1 MSGRFLTTTGDGNYL
16 ALNST
21 VLTLGVIVLLGVVIV
36 AMIAL
41 GGGGLFSKSSSQR
54 FAQEPYQE
62 ELYNA
67 EETEFQTRYKRSA
80 SGNRIFSYFIVETKN
95 SYWMMYI
102 NLYDSDSWVPKYLSR
117 LTDTYNILQCG

>member
-21 VLTLGVIVLLGVVIV
+21 VLTLGVIVLLGVVLV

-67 EETEFQTRYKRSA
+67 EETEFQTRYRRSA
-80 SGNRIFSYFIVETKN
+80 SGNFVLNIFA
-95 SYWMMYI
+95 
-102 NLYDSDSWVPKYLSR
+102 LYKGSASEIY
-117 LTDTYNILQCG
+117 

>member
-21 VLTLGVIVLLGVVIV
+21 VLTLGVIVLLGVVLV

-67 EETEFQTRYKRSA
+67 EETEFQTRYRRSA
-80 SGNRIFSYFIVETKN
+80 SGNFVLNIFALYKGSASEIYWPLVEAKN
-95 SYWMMYI
+95 PIGWC
-102 NLYDSDSWVPKYLSR
+102 
-117 LTDTYNILQCG
+117 T

>member
-1 MSGRFLTTTGDGNYL
+1 MTTTGDGNYL

-102 NLYDSDSWVPKYLSR
+102 NLYDSDSWVPKYLPR
-117 LTDTYNILQCG
+117 PTDTYNILQCGLGAK